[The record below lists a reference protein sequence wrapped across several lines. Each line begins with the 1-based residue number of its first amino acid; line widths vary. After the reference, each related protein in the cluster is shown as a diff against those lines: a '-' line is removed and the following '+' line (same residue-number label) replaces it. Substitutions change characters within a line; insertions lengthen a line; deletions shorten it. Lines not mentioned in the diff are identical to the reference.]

1 MNRLAGLTFGLALG
15 LGVVGQGPAQAG
27 PFSHAAELRANA
39 GHPVE
44 DVASRQA
51 RRNRALAAGAI
62 IGGAIVGGAIIA
74 ESQRRRNY
82 YVDDGYY
89 QDRRSYNDN
98 YYAPAQYYRG
108 PQQQLPPAMFNQGGE
123 AGRPPADFYG
133 PGPGSYRTGP
143 RYYGPGPGYYGGE
156 PYYEGPRR
164 RGRAVRDPAGGG
176 SMR

>member
-1 MNRLAGLTFGLALG
+1 MNRLAGVTFGLALG
-15 LGVVGQGPAQAG
+15 LSMAGLGPAQAG
-27 PFSHAAELRANA
+27 PFSHAAELRSEGAL
-39 GHPVE
+39 PIQ

-74 ESQRRRNY
+74 ESQRRRDY

-89 QDRRSYNDN
+89 QDRRYNSGT

-108 PQQQLPPAMFNQGGE
+108 PQQPLPPAYFNQGGE
-123 AGRPPADFYG
+123 AGRPPADFYS
-133 PGPGSYRTGP
+133 PGTRYYQPAP
-143 RYYGPGPGYYGGE
+143 RYYGPGPGYYGNE
-156 PYYEGPRR
+156 YYYETPRR
-164 RGRAVRDPAGGG
+164 RGRTVRDPAGGG